1 MSLAAPED
9 RKDTKAK
16 VNWLLRQ
23 LAGSDAAGIHV
34 RARWPGRAP
43 FTQKTLAELRE
54 DPAAIE
60 GENRALVP
68 SRFEVVLVRDLAGKF
83 AGAKTFI
90 EQLEAMVP
98 HFYEQVGQYLRAYIA
113 PPPRIRRE
121 EATIGRASWR
131 ERVCQDG

>member
-60 GENRALVP
+60 GENRDLVP
-68 SRFEVVLVRDLAGKF
+68 RRFEVALVRELAGKF
-83 AGAKTFI
+83 ACAKTLI
-90 EQLEAMVP
+90 EQLETMGP
-98 HFYEQVGQYLRAYIA
+98 HFYDQVGQYLRAYIA
-113 PPPRIRRE
+113 QRPRIRPTRH
-121 EATIGRASWR
+121 
-131 ERVCQDG
+131 

>member
-9 RKDTKAK
+9 RKGTKAK

-68 SRFEVVLVRDLAGKF
+68 SRFEVVLVRDLARSEERRVGKECVS
-83 AGAKTFI
+83 TCRSRWS
-90 EQLEAMVP
+90 
-98 HFYEQVGQYLRAYIA
+98 QYH
-113 PPPRIRRE
+113 
-121 EATIGRASWR
+121 
-131 ERVCQDG
+131 